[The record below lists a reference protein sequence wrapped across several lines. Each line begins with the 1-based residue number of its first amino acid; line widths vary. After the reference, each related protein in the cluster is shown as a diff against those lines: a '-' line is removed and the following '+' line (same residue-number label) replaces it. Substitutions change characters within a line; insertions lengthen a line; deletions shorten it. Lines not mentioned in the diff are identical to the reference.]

1 MGSKLRIPKEP
12 LFLQKVYVI
21 LNGQVLG
28 VSLAIPVSTSCWAHL
43 AETILPSLNWSPY
56 VDIFCQ
62 LLMLHTQV
70 PEIGQK
76 KIRDSGSLLLP
87 PSWKLSCLHYTTLS
101 FSPEKH
107 EIIHKNIMQY
117 KTIKFLTATNSLDV
131 FPRRLPCTAAP
142 ILQWS
147 K

>member
-1 MGSKLRIPKEP
+1 MAAEVGSKLRIPKEP

-76 KIRDSGSLLLP
+76 KIRDSVKISMAVKWCINYNLAREGKKPQL
-87 PSWKLSCLHYTTLS
+87 LS
-101 FSPEKH
+101 FFHTE
-107 EIIHKNIMQY
+107 
-117 KTIKFLTATNSLDV
+117 TIL
-131 FPRRLPCTAAP
+131 
-142 ILQWS
+142 
-147 K
+147 